1 MPTLKYIITSLI
13 ALCIAIYLIML
24 GLIKFVTPVQTT
36 VQKNIEINQTIAK
49 P

>member
-13 ALCIAIYLIML
+13 ALCVAIYLIML
-24 GLIKFVTPVQTT
+24 GLVKFVTPVQTT
-36 VQKNIEINQTIAK
+36 VEKNIEINQPVTK